1 MSFFHC
7 GHKLSSGLSVLSHLF
22 PHHQCDDIAAA
33 VWLRN
38 DGLNWVGTRV
48 SGKYAVGG
56 EEEKKKPTLK

>member
-1 MSFFHC
+1 M
-7 GHKLSSGLSVLSHLF
+7 LSHLF

-56 EEEKKKPTLK
+56 EEEKKNPH